1 MDNLKKLATWST
13 QDEKKTK
20 KTKPQHN
27 MCWATL
33 FTNKHK

>member
-1 MDNLKKLATWST
+1 MDNLEKLATWST
-13 QDEKKTK
+13 QDEKKK
-20 KTKPQHN
+20 IIKPQHN